1 MFTKYLLYFLFL
13 LKIKYKSCSFALSLM
28 FLAPEI
34 MARLL
39 WDQLKCDLK
48 KPFTRV
54 CQKFATVLDREKI
67 DFSKEFIN
75 ECFLFQS
82 IEHINSHTIHV
93 FFGKPEL
100 CVEIKIWTSY
110 WNSLKIKVHRFLNA
124 RIIFSIIDYLVY

>member
-1 MFTKYLLYFLFL
+1 
-13 LKIKYKSCSFALSLM
+13 M

-54 CQKFATVLDREKI
+54 CQKFAAVLDREKI

-93 FFGKPEL
+93 FFGKSEL
-100 CVEIKIWTSY
+100 CVEIKLFENQGAS
-110 WNSLKIKVHRFLNA
+110 
-124 RIIFSIIDYLVY
+124 IFKCANHILHN